1 MHLEREGD
9 RLVQNMNELEFELY
23 RMQMKQTKDILGRW
37 KKSNCVTISNPG
49 LKQDQSWPST
59 SGSILY
65 FALQIFKCL
74 VSSKKSYHISESYVM
89 TIIDFWKLKG
99 LKTFILFF
107 INSIIAAESIH
118 WRKVLKGEYYWQK
131 QNTFCDEQQNEIAVS
146 WVHYIHP
153 AQSKPDLAGT

>member
-1 MHLEREGD
+1 MHLELEGD

-99 LKTFILFF
+99 LT
-107 INSIIAAESIH
+107 
-118 WRKVLKGEYYWQK
+118 
-131 QNTFCDEQQNEIAVS
+131 
-146 WVHYIHP
+146 
-153 AQSKPDLAGT
+153 